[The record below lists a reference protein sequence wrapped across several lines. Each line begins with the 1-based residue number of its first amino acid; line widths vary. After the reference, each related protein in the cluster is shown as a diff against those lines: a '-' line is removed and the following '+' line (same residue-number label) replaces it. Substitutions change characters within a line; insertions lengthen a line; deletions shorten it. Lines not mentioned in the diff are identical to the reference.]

1 MSPGVIAKG
10 IPTMLGL
17 GRFAG
22 AMVLAAA
29 IAAPAV
35 AATVKDG
42 VDAWQRGDYTGAVAI
57 WRPLAE
63 GNDPDAAFDLA
74 QAYKLG
80 RGVSTDLGQAKTWYG
95 KSAQAGHIQGA
106 ANYGLLLFQ
115 DGDRR
120 SAMPWI
126 SKAADA
132 GDPRA
137 QYVLGT
143 ALFNGDLA
151 GKDWP
156 RAYALMTRAAAAG
169 LPQATTSLSQMDQF
183 MSPDDRQKGLQLASQ
198 LASRPIPPTG
208 RQLVTGGGPEVAVTA
223 PVQAASPAPS
233 DLSALP
239 PKTKPGKAPK
249 APRPAPAVAE
259 AATPSPPPAPR
270 PAPAPKPAP
279 ALASAGGKWVVQ
291 LGAFGS
297 QEGAAAVWGK
307 LSGKLPGLRPSY
319 EKAGTFV
326 RLRAGPLADKSAAA
340 RACAA
345 AKSAGAACFPIAP

>member
-1 MSPGVIAKG
+1 MAKG

-22 AMVLAAA
+22 AMVLATV
-29 IAAPAV
+29 IAAPVA

-42 VDAWQRGDYTGAVAI
+42 VDAWQRGDYAGAVSI

-156 RAYALMTRAAAAG
+156 KAYALMTRAAAAG

-183 MSPDDRQKGLQLASQ
+183 MSPDDRQKGLQMASQ
-198 LASRPIPPTG
+198 LATRPIPPTG

-223 PVQAASPAPS
+223 PAASATPS

-239 PKTKPGKAPK
+239 PVKTRPGKPPK
-249 APRPAPAVAE
+249 TPKPAPVVAE
-259 AATPSPPPAPR
+259 AASPPAPKPAAAPK
-270 PAPAPKPAP
+270 PAPAPKAAP
-279 ALASAGGKWVVQ
+279 ALASAGGKWMVQ

-297 QEGAAAVWGK
+297 QDGAATSWGK
-307 LSGKLPGLRPSY
+307 FSGKLPGLRPSY

-326 RLRAGPLADKSAAA
+326 RLRAGPLADKAAA
-340 RACAA
+340 AKACAA
-345 AKSAGAACFPIAP
+345 AKSAGAACFPVAP